1 MALCMSAALI
11 SCGGGGTSTSG
22 SGGDSNG
29 GNSGGGESSAATN
42 INVLIFTGTATRNG
56 ANKWIFDA
64 AERFTELKKEETYES
79 GKKGVN
85 ITIQD
90 NKNIPYDSLS
100 SDGNDIYL
108 DEAKADMYTY
118 SASNELMQLD
128 EIVNYIESDQGL
140 TIDADAKKRMLG
152 YQSADGQRHYYGL
165 PQYEWS
171 NSLTYDVNYFE
182 EAGLYFAKP
191 DATKSVTH
199 EGNYGT
205 VKFVDPTDIQKSCG
219 PDGEYN
225 TPDDGLP
232 SSLEELLILSG
243 ELKNKTGTGPFT
255 VTGSNLYYTN
265 YLVEGLWASLAGSK
279 ELKTVYDFSGSVDV
293 VTGYTEENLFKGIDY
308 IKKPVVTKTEIT
320 DKNGNLAL
328 KSAARYYAASFIEIL
343 HKEGFF
349 SDISSSVSHTGAQ
362 KNFINGGVRNNSI
375 RAFLVDG
382 SYWYN
387 ESTDQGNFKDYTTMT
402 GKTTRGVRFM
412 ALPVTATGSVTPSE
426 TAATPSLIDNGIAY
440 AYINARYSDK
450 TEIVNACKTFL
461 KFLYSDAELKE
472 FTALTG
478 VTRPLTYSLT
488 DAQYNSLPEYQ
499 QKVYDLS
506 RNSDILYFGSENP
519 IFKNNQQ
526 TLKIHFSSQIMNPT
540 VNNTQYKSYYEA
552 IKGGAT
558 SKNVFEATVITDD
571 VWKNIAKKQGTN

>member
-1 MALCMSAALI
+1 MEEKMKKILSGILCAMLVLAMTA
-11 SCGGGGTSTSG
+11 CGESG
-22 SGGDSNG
+22 S
-29 GNSGGGESSAATN
+29 NSGNNSGSNVPGDLETKTVIKVQNFPGGIGSN
-42 INVLIFTGTATRNG
+42 WLY
-56 ANKWIFDA
+56 KA
-64 AERFTELKKEETYES
+64 AERFQEQYKNEHLES
-79 GKKGVN
+79 GKTGVYVEITPEQPNSSTLSTSAYHIIFDERYSNIYELAQSGAIVKLDDLVTAKGDDGKSIEDRIYVAN
-85 ITIQD
+85 RESLKGADGSYYALPHYEWFPGLSYDKD
-90 NKNIPYDSLS
+90 NFDKNGWYI
-100 SDGNDIYL
+100 
-108 DEAKADMYTY
+108 AK
-118 SASNELMQLD
+118 
-128 EIVNYIESDQGL
+128 
-140 TIDADAKKRMLG
+140 DADSGKLIENK
-152 YQSADGQRHYYGL
+152 YG
-165 PQYEWS
+165 
-171 NSLTYDVNYFE
+171 SLYLTGE
-182 EAGLYFAKP
+182 ESK
-191 DATKSVTH
+191 
-199 EGNYGT
+199 
-205 VKFVDPTDIQKSCG
+205 KSCG
-219 PDGEYN
+219 PDGKFG
-225 TPDDGLP
+225 TDDDGLP

-279 ELKTVYDFSGSVDV
+279 ELKAVYDFSGSVDV